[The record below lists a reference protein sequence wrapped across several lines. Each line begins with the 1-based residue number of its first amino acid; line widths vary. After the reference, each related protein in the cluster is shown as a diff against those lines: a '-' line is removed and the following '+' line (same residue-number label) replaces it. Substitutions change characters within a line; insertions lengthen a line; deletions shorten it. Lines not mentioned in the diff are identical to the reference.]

1 MTEHD
6 KSGEIKMK
14 AIVYEK
20 YGTPSEVL
28 QLKDVEKPTPT
39 DSEVLVK
46 IYAASINDG
55 DNSIINGTPFIA
67 RLSSGLQ
74 KPKHMIPGGDIAG
87 QVEAVGSDITQF
99 QPGDEVYG
107 DIGASGFGAYAEY
120 VTVPENTLVLKPV
133 NITYEEAAAVPQY
146 AVVVLQGLRDFGH
159 IQHGQKVLIN
169 GASGGI
175 GTFAVQIAKSFGT
188 EVTGVCSAKN
198 LDLVRSIG
206 ADHVIDYN
214 EEDFTKSEQRYDL
227 ILDCVVNRSISDY
240 MRALSPNG
248 SYASVKFNLIA
259 MLLGSIISMTSGKKV
274 SQVMHTPNAKDLAF
288 VKELIEAGKVV
299 PVIAGRYPL
308 SETAEAFRS
317 YGEVHPSGKLVI
329 TVEQPQN
336 ERVI

>member
-1 MTEHD
+1 
-6 KSGEIKMK
+6 MK
-14 AIVYEK
+14 AVVYEK
-20 YGTPSEVL
+20 YGIPSDVL
-28 QLKDVEKPTPT
+28 QLEEVEKPTPK
-39 DSEVLVK
+39 DNEVLVK
-46 IYAASINDG
+46 IHASSINDG
-55 DNSIINGTPFIA
+55 DNSIISGTPFIA
-67 RLSSGLQ
+67 RLSSGLL
-74 KPKHMIPGGDIAG
+74 KPNHVIPGGDISG
-87 QVEAVGSDITQF
+87 QVEAVGSAVTQF

-107 DIGASGFGAYAEY
+107 DLGESGFGAYAEY
-120 VTVPENTLVLKPV
+120 VSAPENALVLKPV
-133 NITYEEAAAVPQY
+133 NITHEAAASVPQY

-159 IQHGQKVLIN
+159 IQQGQKVLIN

-198 LDLVRSIG
+198 IDLVRSIG

-240 MRALSPNG
+240 LRVLSPNG
-248 SYASVKFNLIA
+248 SYASVKFNLSA
-259 MLLGSIISMTSGKKV
+259 LLFGSLFSMTSGKKV
-274 SQVMHTPNAKDLAF
+274 SQVMHTPNAKDLEI

-308 SETAEAFRS
+308 SETAKAFRV
-317 YGEVHPSGKLVI
+317 YGEGHPSGKLII
-329 TVEQPQN
+329 TMEQTQT